1 MVRFVEADESVVE
14 VYIKAMEHRFPS
26 LAQLKI
32 KLIFDTKRRITQGK
46 IALAMVEL
54 ANDKIKFFSKDKIA
68 VGGYD
73 IIIIFDMKAWE
84 LSDDKNRMRIMSHE
98 LRHILIDEKGKLKLI
113 PHDISDF
120 REEQRL
126 NVDDPDW
133 GLKLS
138 TLVNDIYEQEKE
150 MVKPKKGE

>member
-14 VYIKAMEHRFPS
+14 IYMKAIEQRFTS
-26 LAQLKI
+26 LAQFKI

-46 IALAMVEL
+46 IALASVEL
-54 ANDKIKFFSKDKIA
+54 ASDKIKFFSKDKIA
-68 VGGYD
+68 IGGYD
-73 IIIIFDMKAWE
+73 VIVIFDMKGWE
-84 LSDDKNRMRIMSHE
+84 LSDEKNRMRLMSHE
-98 LRHILIDEKGKLKLI
+98 LRHIFIDEKGKIKII

-126 NVDDPDW
+126 NIDDPDW
-133 GLKLS
+133 GFKLS